1 MRRLL
6 LTVFLLVGAVAGATE
21 VYRWVDSDGV
31 VHFSDRPTEGA
42 ERVELQEPQTIS
54 PPATRTRRS
63 RADSGEE
70 GESAD
75 TDRYRTLEIVSPGQ
89 EEVLWNIEGQLDVS
103 MRLQPRLQAGDRVSL
118 FLDDQEVAMSPR
130 SLQAQLNDVGRGVH
144 VLRAEVRDVGGTVL
158 IRSQPRTFV
167 VQQTSI
173 LNPNNPANAPVPT
186 PRGP

>member
-6 LTVFLLVGAVAGATE
+6 LTVFLLVGAAAGATE
-21 VYRWVDSDGV
+21 IYRWVDSDGV

-42 ERVELQEPQTIS
+42 ERMELQEPQIIS
-54 PPATRTRRS
+54 PPAVRTRRS
-63 RADSGEE
+63 NSGEE

-118 FLDDQEVAMSPR
+118 FLDDQEVDMNPR
-130 SLQAQLNDVGRGVH
+130 SLQVQLNEVGRGVH

-158 IRSQPRTFV
+158 IRSQTRTFV

-173 LNPNNPANAPVPT
+173 LNPNNPANAPIPT
-186 PRGP
+186 PLGP